1 MTIPEKIEALKKELD
16 QAPDSTARV
25 PLVMDLL
32 QKYAVLQST
41 EGLPYVDDLEKL
53 AEELGSEEYRGWAL
67 CYRGLY
73 ARLGND
79 PATAIGHLQKARL
92 SFESIGLDKGTHKAI
107 YEIGLAHFFM
117 ANYTQALEHL
127 MLMRSI
133 YEQSGT
139 RNALASVYG
148 NIGAAH
154 EAQGNYAEALT
165 NYLATLKIMREI
177 GDEYGEATVYHSLG
191 NVCLYQ
197 GQYDEAL
204 RHYTTCLELRERLGD
219 KNGVGSAHNNIGN
232 LYQTQH
238 RYTEA
243 RRSYALAR
251 TLSEQ
256 ADNLEGI
263 AFAIGSTGI
272 ISLAEEDYA
281 GALKN
286 FTEAL
291 EIFERIGDR
300 MDIVMTYINLGK
312 AYTGLQQQDEAIK
325 YLKQAVELGQAIG
338 VKNILK
344 SAYSAFSDTYKT
356 FGRYKEAL
364 EYYTLFHEMEKS
376 ILGEDTVRQITSLNF
391 QHDIEQKE
399 KDLEIQQ
406 LRNVE
411 LKREKDRSE
420 ALLLNILPADVASE
434 LKEKGR
440 AEARLFENVTVL
452 FTDFR
457 GFATISERL
466 SPQEL
471 VDELH
476 ICFSAFDEICAR
488 HHIEKIK
495 TVGDA
500 YLAVSGLPRSNP
512 HHAEDMVHAA
522 IEIRDF
528 ISRRR
533 TETDRELQEAFEVR
547 IGIHS
552 GHVVAGIVGVNK
564 FAYDIWGDTV
574 NTAAR
579 MEQYSEAGKINISE
593 TTYQLIQD
601 KFACEYRG
609 EIEAKNKG
617 KLRMYF
623 VL

>member
-1 MTIPEKIEALKKELD
+1 MTIPEKIDQLKSALEL
-16 QAPDSTARV
+16 APDSASRV
-25 PLVMDLL
+25 QLVMDLL
-32 QKYAVLQST
+32 QKYSVLQST
-41 EGLPYVDDLEKL
+41 EGLPYVDDLDKL
-53 AEELGSEEYRGWAL
+53 ADEFDSDEYRGWAL

-73 ARLGND
+73 ARLAND
-79 PATAIGHLQKARL
+79 PVAAIGHLRSARAI
-92 SFESIGLDKGTHKAI
+92 FEAIGLDKGTHKAI
-107 YEIGLAHFFM
+107 YEMGLAQFFM

-127 MLMRSI
+127 MHMRSI
-133 YEQSGT
+133 YEQSGARHT
-139 RNALASVYG
+139 LASVYG

-154 EAQGNYAEALT
+154 EAQGNYTEALA
-165 NYLATLKIMREI
+165 NYLATLRIMREL

-204 RHYTTCLELRERLGD
+204 RHYTNCLDLRERLGE
-219 KNGVGSAHNNIGN
+219 KNGVASAHNNIGN

-238 RYTEA
+238 NYKEA
-243 RRSYALAR
+243 RQSYALAR
-251 TLSEQ
+251 AISEQ
-256 ADNLEGI
+256 TGNLEGI

-281 GALKN
+281 GALIN
-286 FTEAL
+286 FTDAL
-291 EIFERIGDR
+291 KIFERIGDR

-312 AYTGLQQQDEAIK
+312 AYTGLKQQPEAVQ
-325 YLKQAVELGQAIG
+325 YLTKAVELGQAIG

-344 SAYSAFSDTYKT
+344 SAYSAFSDTYRA
-356 FGRYKEAL
+356 FGLYKEAL

-411 LKREKDRSE
+411 LKKEKDRSE
-420 ALLLNILPADVASE
+420 ALLLNILPAEVASE
-434 LKEKGR
+434 LKDKGR
-440 AEARLFENVTVL
+440 ADARLFENVTVL

-466 SPQEL
+466 TPQQL

-488 HHIEKIK
+488 HNIEKIK

-500 YLAVSGLPRSNP
+500 YLAVSGLPLANP
-512 HHAEDMVHAA
+512 SHAEDMVRAA

-528 ISRRR
+528 ISQRR
-533 TETDRELQEAFEVR
+533 ETASGGESEAFEVR

-552 GHVVAGIVGVNK
+552 GPVVAGIVGVHK

-579 MEQYSEAGKINISE
+579 MEQYSESGRINISE
-593 TTYQLIQD
+593 TTYQLLQGRFD
-601 KFACEYRG
+601 CDYRG
-609 EIEAKNKG
+609 EVEAKNKG

-623 VL
+623 VR